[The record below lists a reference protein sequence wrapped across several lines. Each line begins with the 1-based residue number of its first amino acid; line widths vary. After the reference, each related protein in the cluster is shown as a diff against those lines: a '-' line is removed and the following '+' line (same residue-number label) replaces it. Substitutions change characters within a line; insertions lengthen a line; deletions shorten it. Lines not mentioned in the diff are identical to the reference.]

1 MKKLYGN
8 KLYILIF
15 LLPALIL
22 FCGVLIAP
30 IGASAYYS
38 FFNWKGPG
46 APKTFVGLAN
56 YRELF
61 SSNAIGFM
69 KAPNSWCATP
79 GSATTVRASHFI
91 TRRVMVSADLQPF
104 KNYYIR
110 FKSVLDDEK
119 KEFFMD
125 YFEYVAK
132 EVYDNPNESEDI
144 W

>member
-1 MKKLYGN
+1 MAQVYFGADRNNMPAVGIPMDLRMGGLERRLVGEVQESGVGWEQDSGDEEYDEVVN
-8 KLYILIF
+8 K
-15 LLPALIL
+15 
-22 FCGVLIAP
+22 
-30 IGASAYYS
+30 
-38 FFNWKGPG
+38 
-46 APKTFVGLAN
+46 
-56 YRELF
+56 RMR
-61 SSNAIGFM
+61 AIGFM

-79 GSATTVRASHFI
+79 GSATTVRAAHFI